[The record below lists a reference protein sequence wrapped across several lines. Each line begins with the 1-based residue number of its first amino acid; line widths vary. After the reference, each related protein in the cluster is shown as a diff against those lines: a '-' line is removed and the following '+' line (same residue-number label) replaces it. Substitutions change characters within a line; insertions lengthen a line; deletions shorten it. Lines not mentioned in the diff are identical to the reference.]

1 MKEFIVKHSAI
12 IRMEYN
18 IIYDIHTR
26 LTQNSYTVAFTC
38 FCQ

>member
-1 MKEFIVKHSAI
+1 MKEFIVKLSAI
-12 IRMEYN
+12 IIIEYN

-26 LTQNSYTVAFTC
+26 LTQNSYTVAFIC